1 MYKITVAEIVKV
13 GDNVAGGDTEK
24 EIIRLLHTV
33 DDLDMDRVSK
43 AIAEA
48 IKPKRV
54 RKSTKKTE
62 GE

>member
-1 MYKITVAEIVKV
+1 MYKITVAEIVKAESPP
-13 GDNVAGGDTEK
+13 GIESEK